1 MAGYLANIFGGAGAP
16 GGAGAGG
23 PPAVA
28 ALAGIGD
35 LTNVFQGVA
44 WDGDVAQ
51 FGTNAATRSVQADI
65 QATAGSTNT
74 SQDSLFNIPRSGFV
88 YLPNAVIID
97 INSFCAPVW
106 NSHQGPGGIPFDAAT
121 MLHGNSTTA
130 YGLNAWA
137 GCTVTSDEF
146 SQHAAAIYTRA
157 VALAYGD
164 TAILA
169 ALLDAAKQGQ
179 FPHGPFVLPDVPRE
193 SIFKMSA
200 ARIFYILMGWHGAP
214 AKIRSLEEAMG
225 TLNLQNLGVDAF
237 KLTPDG
243 IRETMANGDVPAL
256 DRVHA
261 LYGHIT
267 YLWASQEGKE
277 ASTEDTSSDAFAI
290 ARRVSAVLDLP
301 ELAQPKNQTDR
312 RKKIADA
319 VLIASYLAGVAD
331 PVALVALFIPRFRNP
346 PVAQTM
352 ADIHGSPA
360 NLDTSLP
367 IKSLAARFPPEIKL
381 DGKLEERFQAGK
393 LFLSGHADLKW
404 VSESLRL
411 LQNNGMEA
419 LFVSPTSAD
428 NIAALLQRAQDVGL
442 IGHIGA
448 KNVGFDGTYVLNLG
462 SEV

>member
-65 QATAGSTNT
+65 QATAGSTNA

-200 ARIFYILMGWHGAP
+200 ARIFYILMGWHG
-214 AKIRSLEEAMG
+214 
-225 TLNLQNLGVDAF
+225 
-237 KLTPDG
+237 
-243 IRETMANGDVPAL
+243 
-256 DRVHA
+256 
-261 LYGHIT
+261 
-267 YLWASQEGKE
+267 SQEGKE